1 MHPPKHLC
9 FAALLL
15 LVPAFVSSCSES
27 TSEAGKAK
35 DPESKP
41 EFPFG
46 GKVDSMNGIAGHTFG
61 QPISAF
67 SDMKPLPKQPGDVM
81 DTYSYQGTKGWFG
94 KNRGEVPNQW
104 YDFVDGKFYRF
115 RAIGDAATL
124 SKEVVFLLGPGMSE
138 SPNTFWTGQRARA
151 IYTEKTEAFGR
162 TGTLV
167 VLSKPVEEELEVQE
181 KARMTAENAE

>member
-1 MHPPKHLC
+1 MRSPHPAPLVALMLL
-9 FAALLL
+9 AAASL
-15 LVPAFVSSCSES
+15 SSCSDS
-27 TSEAGKAK
+27 ASQTGQTKREASA
-35 DPESKP
+35 P

-167 VLSKPVEEELEVQE
+167 VLSKQVEEELEAQE